1 MKRYENSTRRNSR
14 PSKESW
20 TKGQKESETLT
31 DRVKQKT
38 TKKNLRIPSQ
48 TDKLVLA
55 RKFVADA
62 AKVFGFAEDD
72 VNNIALAVDE
82 ACTNIIKHAYHYA
95 TDKEI
100 DIVISM
106 KKPEFEIVIQD
117 GGNHFNPQR
126 VPVPDMKEY
135 ISHYKRGGL
144 GMYLMKKLMDKVEY
158 SNQPRKNV
166 VRLIKY
172 LH

>member
-1 MKRYENSTRRNSR
+1 M
-14 PSKESW
+14 
-20 TKGQKESETLT
+20 TKGVRQKA
-31 DRVKQKT
+31 T
-38 TKKNLRIPSQ
+38 TKNLRIPSR

-55 RKFVADA
+55 RDFVARA
-62 AKVFGFAEDD
+62 ARVFGFAEDD

-100 DIVISM
+100 DILISM
-106 KKPEFEIVIQD
+106 KKPEFEILIRD
-117 GGNHFNPQR
+117 AGNHFDPNR
-126 VPVPDMKEY
+126 VPMPDMKEY
-135 ISHYKRGGL
+135 MSHYKRGGL

-158 SNQPRKNV
+158 QIQPRKNV

>member
-1 MKRYENSTRRNSR
+1 MLRNNR
-14 PSKESW
+14 PSKELR
-20 TKGQKESETLT
+20 TEGKKESETLT
-31 DRVKQKT
+31 SRVKQKA

-55 RKFVADA
+55 REFVADA

-72 VNNIALAVDE
+72 VNSIALAVDE
-82 ACTNIIKHAYHYA
+82 ACTNIIKHAYRYA

-106 KKPEFEIVIQD
+106 KKPEFEIVIRD
-117 GGNHFNPQR
+117 GGNHFDAKR

-166 VRLIKY
+166 VRLTKY

>member
-1 MKRYENSTRRNSR
+1 
-14 PSKESW
+14 
-20 TKGQKESETLT
+20 LT
-31 DRVKQKT
+31 SSPKDKA

-48 TDKLVLA
+48 TEKLVLA
-55 RKFVADA
+55 REFVANA
-62 AKVFGFAEDD
+62 ARVFGFAEDD

-100 DIVISM
+100 DIIISM
-106 KKPEFEIVIQD
+106 KRPEFEIVIQD
-117 GGNHFNPQR
+117 AGNHFDPTR

-158 SNQPRKNV
+158 TKQPRKNT

-172 LH
+172 LHQ

>member
-1 MKRYENSTRRNSR
+1 MTNRGKQQVTR
-14 PSKESW
+14 
-20 TKGQKESETLT
+20 
-31 DRVKQKT
+31 
-38 TKKNLRIPSQ
+38 KNLRIPSQ
-48 TDKLVLA
+48 TEKLILA
-55 RKFVADA
+55 REFVADA
-62 AKVFGFAEDD
+62 AKVFGFADDD

-82 ACTNIIKHAYHYA
+82 ACTNIIKHAYHYDS
-95 TDKEI
+95 DKEI

-106 KKPEFEIVIQD
+106 RKPEFEILIQD
-117 GGNHFNPQR
+117 KGTHFNPNN

-135 ISHYKRGGL
+135 MSHYKRGGL

-158 SNQPRKNV
+158 TNEARKNV

>member
-1 MKRYENSTRRNSR
+1 MANRS
-14 PSKESW
+14 
-20 TKGQKESETLT
+20 
-31 DRVKQKT
+31 KQKT
-38 TKKNLRIPSQ
+38 TLNLRIPSR
-48 TDKLVLA
+48 TEKLGLA
-55 RKFVADA
+55 REFVADA

-82 ACTNIIKHAYHYA
+82 ACTNIIKHAYNYE

-100 DIVISM
+100 AIVVSM
-106 KKPEFEIVIQD
+106 NKPEFEILIED
-117 GGNHFNPQR
+117 KGKHFSPDR

-135 ISHYKRGGL
+135 MSHYKRGGL

-158 SNQPRKNV
+158 SILPRKNV

>member
-1 MKRYENSTRRNSR
+1 MSN
-14 PSKESW
+14 
-20 TKGQKESETLT
+20 
-31 DRVKQKT
+31 RVKEKL

-48 TDKLVLA
+48 TEKLILA
-55 RKFVADA
+55 REFVADA
-62 AKVFGFAEDD
+62 AKIFGFPEDD

-82 ACTNIIKHAYHYA
+82 ACTNIIKHAYNYES
-95 TDKEI
+95 DKEI

-106 KKPEFEIVIQD
+106 RKPEFEIVIQD
-117 GGNHFNPQR
+117 QGRHFNPNN

-135 ISHYKRGGL
+135 MSHYKRGGL

-158 SNQPRKNV
+158 TNEARRNV

>member
-1 MKRYENSTRRNSR
+1 MTSSPKD
-14 PSKESW
+14 KA
-20 TKGQKESETLT
+20 
-31 DRVKQKT
+31 

-48 TDKLVLA
+48 TEKLVLA
-55 RKFVADA
+55 REFVANA
-62 AKVFGFAEDD
+62 ARVFGFAEDD

-100 DIVISM
+100 DIIISM
-106 KKPEFEIVIQD
+106 KRPEFEIVIQD
-117 GGNHFNPQR
+117 AGNHFDPTR

-158 SNQPRKNV
+158 TKQPRKNT

-172 LH
+172 LHQ